1 MTGAALRAAVRE
13 LLNFRADAF
22 LDDVPALGNWIWN
35 SSAEIREQ
43 RWQLW
48 RQAIATGRLS
58 YIAQA
63 GLAELRSSFA
73 QRLESLD
80 EILRL
85 RLAVEF
91 PDDLI
96 HMEFLR
102 DEGDRDNASHWQ
114 LITKGSPGQR
124 TAAMLGF
131 ILSHG
136 TEPLVLDQPEDDLDT
151 EWGTSLVVEQLRMSR
166 WKRQLIIVMHNA
178 NIPVNGDAD
187 RVIVLENLNN
197 AICVR
202 SSSLG
207 DHCGPIEFA
216 HVRQDIQN
224 IMEGGIEAF
233 AKRERRY
240 KT

>member
-1 MTGAALRAAVRE
+1 MWRE
-13 LLNFRADAF
+13 
-22 LDDVPALGNWIWN
+22 
-35 SSAEIREQ
+35 
-43 RWQLW
+43 
-48 RQAIATGRLS
+48 AIASGRLS
-58 YIAQA
+58 YISEASMA
-63 GLAELRSSFA
+63 NLRPTFT
-73 QRLESLD
+73 QRLETLD

-96 HMEFLR
+96 QIEFLR
-102 DEGDRDNASHWQ
+102 DDGNQDNPSDWQ

-151 EWGTSLVVEQLRMSR
+151 EWVTSLVVEQLRVSR
-166 WKRQLIIVMHNA
+166 WKRQLVIVTHNA

-187 RVIVLENLNN
+187 RVIVLQNLNDV
-197 AICVR
+197 ISVR
-202 SSSLG
+202 ASG
-207 DHCGPIEFA
+207 VGEHCGPIEFA

-240 KT
+240 NT